1 MSESATRGNLVVNK
15 ALLGL
20 CAAHGWPKML
30 RSVEWGQP
38 QCGERQ
44 RTGEGGGQGL
54 GRSHCGGPSAATEA
68 DVRSCDTAHRG
79 RRGAA
84 AVCPGRSAR
93 VPNAAA
99 AARGR
104 RWPALLLLVGAAA
117 RHWRPRLCRGQPNH
131 PRPRPDPGWGRG
143 PGAALTDEPGAVL
156 CLAGNAAVAAVA
168 NDAAFRTWISNA
180 ATGKVYPP
188 VCLLRRRSG
197 LLFAVTPTGMQAG
210 NKLAADD

>member
-117 RHWRPRLCRGQPNH
+117 TATVPWATKPP
-131 PRPRPDPGWGRG
+131 P
-143 PGAALTDEPGAVL
+143 T
-156 CLAGNAAVAAVA
+156 
-168 NDAAFRTWISNA
+168 
-180 ATGKVYPP
+180 ATGPW
-188 VCLLRRRSG
+188 LGAR
-197 LLFAVTPTGMQAG
+197 AG
-210 NKLAADD
+210 SSSHR